1 MQAKFVEIQRFVS
14 DLPEARLFYENVLA
28 LGVKRHCERYVVY
41 DLGSCDLVIS
51 GGAAR
56 QSDRP
61 YGRQADTVISF
72 VSANLDQHL
81 VMLRSKGIPIVHEV
95 HDSPEG
101 RLAVIQDP
109 DGNFVEL
116 IQ

>member
-1 MQAKFVEIQRFVS
+1 MPARFVEVQRFVS
-14 DLPEARLFYENVLA
+14 DLEAARLFYENVLA
-28 LGVKRHCERYVVY
+28 LRVKRHSERHVVY

-51 GGAAR
+51 GGATRCPERA
-56 QSDRP
+56 
-61 YGRQADTVISF
+61 YGRQADTAISF
-72 VSANLDQHL
+72 VSDDLDHQL
-81 VMLRSKGIPIVHEV
+81 ESLKKQGIPIVHEV
-95 HDSPEG
+95 RDSPEG